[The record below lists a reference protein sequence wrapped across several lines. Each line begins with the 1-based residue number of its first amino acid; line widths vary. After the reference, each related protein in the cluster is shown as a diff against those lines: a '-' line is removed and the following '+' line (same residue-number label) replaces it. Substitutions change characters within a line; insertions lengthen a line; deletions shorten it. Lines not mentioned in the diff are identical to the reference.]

1 PPTHSQASSTHSQ
14 PASPGSLTPPPP
26 SSTHTS
32 FTTFTTLISNQLTT
46 VTTPLPTALLPDP
59 ISQPHS
65 SHRTATI
72 AATALGTLFLLLLIL
87 VATFVYRRHRRKLRE
102 RLEALVSRRNAREH
116 RGLLDGED
124 FFDDDEE
131 GVRMKSRGLAP
142 PYPPSS
148 TTSRATT
155 PLGIPPGAFELGAL
169 SGADVSTVNSST
181 STNDP
186 FRPSSAHDREESVYF
201 DLPPAPVGLAI
212 TTPESSPPSHTLS
225 TSASTPTRIRL
236 ATHSAS
242 ASESE
247 IKLRINFSH
256 RQRQHKL
263 ANAANAP
270 AVAAPAA
277 WRCAPKEGSR
287 SMEGW
292 VGAECVGTV
301 SRDDVHAFCV
311 LRYHGVTLASI
322 GQSVSLQLGNAY
334 FMISKGELDLE

>member
-1 PPTHSQASSTHSQ
+1 MKVMGLTHRRIRRLLVPTPNPPAQAHSLPHRPRPPTHPSQHSR
-14 PASPGSLTPPPP
+14 P
-26 SSTHTS
+26 SSPTSSPPCVRTHPS
-32 FTTFTTLISNQLTT
+32 SNSTNSPQ

-212 TTPESSPPSHTLS
+212 TTPVSSPPSHTLS
-225 TSASTPTRIRL
+225 TSASTSTTTSSTSFASAL
-236 ATHSAS
+236 ASPVPPASVSQHTQPQSPRSSSGSTSPIVSAS
-242 ASESE
+242 TSSPTQPTHPP
-247 IKLRINFSH
+247 L
-256 RQRQHKL
+256 L
-263 ANAANAP
+263 P
-270 AVAAPAA
+270 LPPGAAP
-277 WRCAPKEGSR
+277 PKR
-287 SMEGW
+287 
-292 VGAECVGTV
+292 
-301 SRDDVHAFCV
+301 
-311 LRYHGVTLASI
+311 GV
-322 GQSVSLQLGNAY
+322 
-334 FMISKGELDLE
+334 